1 MDFLNN
7 LVIPQPDYNLELL
20 NGLLIFALMIFLVHS
35 GILFGSML
43 LSVFYKP
50 NEYSEKSKNQY
61 LFSKEMSQLITGD
74 LTKLLGIGL
83 VPFLAII
90 MFYTQLLHNAEVN
103 VVGFLLLSFL
113 IYAVGISFLFKYK
126 KSYELDALFVKI
138 KNKVKDDDFDEID
151 SVNKSTRKRAGFW
164 GLVFLFVSFWI
175 FIGSIALAVDRG
187 MWEKYI
193 SVFWLFISAEYMI
206 KFLHFITASIAIASV
221 TYLFIKFIWNKED
234 KKYDNEYN
242 KFSIKKATSIAII
255 FSLVQPLLFLFSLI
269 STPKY
274 ALNSTIFLIVLGAVI
289 SVFLAVVFL
298 YISSKTEKLK
308 YVTYSF
314 IFSILFVSLIGAKE
328 KSAFGVSNKK
338 QIAELDK
345 QYEEYNEEFM
355 ASLGRSTVEVSGEE
369 IYQRCMACHKD
380 EDTPAAPAH
389 KNIINKYVGD
399 RDALVQFISNPVP
412 VDPDYPPMPNQGLKP
427 KEVEAVA
434 DFLLEKYGGKSEDE
448 AATE

>member
-90 MFYTQLLHNAEVN
+90 MFYTQLLHNADVN
-103 VVGFLLLSFL
+103 VVGYLLLSFL
-113 IYAVGISFLFKYK
+113 LYFVGISFLFRYK

-138 KNKVKDDDFDEID
+138 KKQVKDVDFDEID
-151 SVNKSTRKRAGFW
+151 TVNSGTRKRAGFW
-164 GLVFLFVSFWI
+164 GVVFLFVSFWI
-175 FIGSIALAVDRG
+175 FIGSISLAVDKQ
-187 MWEKYI
+187 MWDKYI
-193 SVFWLFISAEYMI
+193 SVFWLFISGEFII
-206 KFLHFITASIAIASV
+206 KFLHFISASIAIAST
-221 TYLFIKFIWNKED
+221 TYLFIKFIWNKDD
-234 KKYDNEYN
+234 KNYDNKYN
-242 KFSIKKATSIAII
+242 QFSIKQATKIAII
-255 FSLVQPLLFLFSLI
+255 FSLAQPVFFVI
-269 STPKY
+269 NIVSTPKY
-274 ALNSTIFLIVLGAVI
+274 ALNSSIFLIVLAAVI
-289 SVFLAVVFL
+289 LVFLAVVFL
-298 YISSKTEKLK
+298 YISAKTQKLK

-314 IFSILFVSLIGAKE
+314 IFSVLFVSLIGAKE
-328 KSAFGVSNKK
+328 KSAFGVSNMD

-345 QYEEYNEEFM
+345 QYDVYHEEFM

-389 KNIINKYVGD
+389 KNIINKYLDD
-399 RDALVQFISNPVP
+399 RDALVAFINNPVP
-412 VDPDYPPMPNQGLKP
+412 VNPDYPPMPNQGLKP

-434 DFLLEKYGGKSEDE
+434 DFLLEKYGGKSEE
-448 AATE
+448 EATE